1 MNADGFI
8 KEVLTSKACPDNF
21 EEVYD
26 KFKLYQNEA
35 LKTLQEL
42 HRVCEKNQI
51 PYQLAF
57 GSLLGVVRDGGQ
69 IPWDYDI
76 DVMVPYSSKED
87 LINELKKDLD
97 DNYYFYCP
105 ENNDG
110 CRHVIMR
117 LAPKGYRTEALHVDV
132 FYYVGTP
139 NDEGQRKQFVKEIER
154 VSELHYLRLVKPIEE
169 STGNIKTMLS
179 ICKDKIPA
187 LFVSV
192 KKLRSK
198 YNELCQ
204 SYPIPE
210 SDICVE
216 ADSFA
221 DWYEIPKE
229 YLINTVLMET
239 KIGTF
244 RVSSN
249 YKELLTIW
257 YKDYMSM
264 PPIEKRIEEVVRN
277 TKRLVYFDKKRQN

>member
-1 MNADGFI
+1 MNMEEFVNEAVACKDCPPNF
-8 KEVLTSKACPDNF
+8 KEVYN
-21 EEVYD
+21 
-26 KFKLYQNEA
+26 KFRKYQNEA
-35 LKTLQEL
+35 LNTLKEF
-42 HRVCEKNQI
+42 HRVCEKNNI

-87 LINELKKDLD
+87 LINALKKDLD

-105 ENNDG
+105 ENNER
-110 CRHVIMR
+110 CRHVMMR

-139 NDEGQRKQFVKEIER
+139 NDEEQRRQFVKEIER

-169 STGNIKTMLS
+169 STGNIKIMLS

-229 YLINTVLMET
+229 YLIKTELMDT

-244 RVSSN
+244 RVSSS

-257 YKDYMSM
+257 YRDYMSV
-264 PPIEKRIEEVVRN
+264 PPIENRIREVVRN
-277 TKRLVYFDKKRQN
+277 TKRLIYFDKK

>member
-1 MNADGFI
+1 MNMEEFVNEAVAYKDCPPNF
-8 KEVLTSKACPDNF
+8 KEVYN
-21 EEVYD
+21 
-26 KFKLYQNEA
+26 KFRKYQNEA
-35 LKTLQEL
+35 LNTLKEF
-42 HRVCEKNQI
+42 HRVCEKNNI

-87 LINELKKDLD
+87 LINALKKDLD

-105 ENNDG
+105 ENNER
-110 CRHVIMR
+110 CRHVMMR

-139 NDEGQRKQFVKEIER
+139 NDEEQRRQFVKEIER

-169 STGNIKTMLS
+169 STGNIKIMLS

-204 SYPIPE
+204 SYPISE

-229 YLINTVLMET
+229 YLIKTELMDT
-239 KIGTF
+239 QIGTF
-244 RVSSN
+244 RVSSS

-257 YKDYMSM
+257 YRDYMSV
-264 PPIEKRIEEVVRN
+264 PPIENRIREVVRN
-277 TKRLVYFDKKRQN
+277 TKRLIYFDKK

>member
-1 MNADGFI
+1 MEEFVNEAVACKDCPPNF
-8 KEVLTSKACPDNF
+8 KEVYN
-21 EEVYD
+21 
-26 KFKLYQNEA
+26 KFRKYQNEA
-35 LKTLQEL
+35 LNTLKEF
-42 HRVCEKNQI
+42 HRVCEKNNI

-76 DVMVPYSSKED
+76 DVMVPYSPKED
-87 LINELKKDLD
+87 LINALKKDLD

-105 ENNDG
+105 ENNER
-110 CRHVIMR
+110 CRHVMMR

-139 NDEGQRKQFVKEIER
+139 NDEEQRRQFVKEIER

-169 STGNIKTMLS
+169 STGNIKIMLS

-229 YLINTVLMET
+229 YLIKTELMDT

-244 RVSSN
+244 RVSSS

-257 YKDYMSM
+257 YRDYMSV
-264 PPIEKRIEEVVRN
+264 PPIENRIREVVRN
-277 TKRLVYFDKKRQN
+277 TKRLIYFDKK